1 MVREAPADTTT
12 SNNIID
18 IDRVL
23 DMAREFSHVHFRGL
37 DIGDIA
43 SLHTGKT
50 SLIHIKPNF

>member
-23 DMAREFSHVHFRGL
+23 DMAREFSHVYFRGI
-37 DIGDIA
+37 DIGEIV
-43 SLHTGKT
+43 SLHTA
-50 SLIHIKPNF
+50 